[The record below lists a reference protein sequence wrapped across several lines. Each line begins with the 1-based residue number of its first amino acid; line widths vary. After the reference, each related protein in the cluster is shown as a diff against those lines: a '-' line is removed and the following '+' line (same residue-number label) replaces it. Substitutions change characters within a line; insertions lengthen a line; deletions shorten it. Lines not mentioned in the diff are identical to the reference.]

1 MDSLLVERHGAVLAL
16 TLNRPRALNALD
28 AATVTA
34 LGDAIA
40 QAASDESVRVVTL
53 TGAGDRA
60 FAAGADIN
68 EIAALGPEAARRFAE
83 RGQAVFRAL
92 ETLGKPSIAAVN
104 GYALGGGCELAMAC
118 TIRIAADHAEFGQ
131 PEIDLGLL
139 PGFGGTQRLARLV
152 GRGRAL
158 ELLLTGARIGAAEA
172 ERIGLVTRVV
182 PRDALAAVTRALA
195 ERLAAKAPL
204 AMRYILQAV
213 HEGADLPLT
222 AALQLE
228 AALFGVVAG
237 TDDMRE
243 GTRAF
248 LEKRRPEFTGH

>member
-16 TLNRPRALNALD
+16 TINRPRALNALD
-28 AATVTA
+28 GATVSA
-34 LGDAIA
+34 LGEAFA
-40 QAASDESVRVVTL
+40 QAADDDAVRVVTL

-60 FAAGADIN
+60 FAAGADIG
-68 EIAALGPEAARRFAE
+68 EIATLEPEAARRFAG

-92 ETLGKPSIAAVN
+92 ETLGKPSIAAIN

-118 TIRIAADHAEFGQ
+118 TIRIAADHAELGQ
-131 PEIDLGLL
+131 PEVDLGLL

-158 ELLLTGARIGAAEA
+158 NLLLTGARIGAAEA

-182 PRDALAAVTRALA
+182 PRDALAAETRALA
-195 ERLAAKAPL
+195 ERLAAKPAL
-204 AMRYILQAV
+204 AMRFILEAV

-222 AALQLE
+222 AALRLE
-228 AALFGVVAG
+228 ATLFGVAAG